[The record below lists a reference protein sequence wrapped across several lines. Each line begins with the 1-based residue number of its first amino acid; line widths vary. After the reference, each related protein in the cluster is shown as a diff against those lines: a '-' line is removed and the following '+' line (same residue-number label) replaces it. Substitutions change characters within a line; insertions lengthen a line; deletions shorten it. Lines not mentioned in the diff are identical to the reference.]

1 MQDIRKLINIVAESS
16 AGTSVAGGI
25 AGNGLGFA
33 SGGIGEKPRKRVE
46 ESDDNQDYESEE
58 ETADS
63 EDTTD
68 EAPKSNPTK
77 EFKNAAKPESV
88 ASNYGAPKA
97 PKTEKESADDPQ
109 GTPKMPEVIEYGN
122 WENSALVTSNNTKSK
137 RNGVKSEE
145 GSVYTHKLDKDVKE
159 DKKKIKE
166 GKTGPGLWAN
176 IRARKASGKPMR
188 KKGAKGA
195 PTEKALKAAQAGS
208 KNEGVE
214 QGVAEGS
221 EQRYAVTIDAIDHG
235 VLAPVTV
242 VAGSSEEAK
251 QKAIASVKASMI
263 KRGYE
268 LEVRSVS
275 AKPKQGVAEG
285 KKEETFGGYKMSD
298 FEDMVARIKAREDKK
313 KSEQQPAP
321 QQPNDK
327 KKVDEAELSEEQL
340 QKKLTK
346 ELELF
351 KQGKNKELSNRP
363 GDRAIQRKDVAE
375 TSTDTLKNY
384 KRASAGDVINRQNIA
399 NRTGRSDAK
408 IAKRN
413 AGQERAEQKLQKRSA
428 SVDEADMNRR
438 GFLKGLGAAA
448 ATGIAGSALASGDTQ
463 NLKPLSP
470 GYASV
475 IRRLVAPHVR
485 GRDRGQVVVDI
496 ALARDGTIIARQI
509 PQSSRNGQNPEW
521 DMEVLRAIDK
531 VGKLPPDVDGRIPSQ
546 IRVRLEINGMR
557 PSEVEIISDNH
568 SRQQRGGY

>member
-1 MQDIRKLINIVAESS
+1 MQDIRKLINIVTESS
-16 AGTSVAGGI
+16 VGATVAGGI

-58 ETADS
+58 ETADT

-77 EFKNAAKPESV
+77 EFKNASKPESV

-109 GTPKMPEVIEYGN
+109 GTPKMLEVIEYGN

-137 RNGVKSEE
+137 RSGV
-145 GSVYTHKLDKDVKE
+145 
-159 DKKKIKE
+159 KE
-166 GKTGPGLWAN
+166 GKKEPVAESKPGLWDN
-176 IRARKASGKPMR
+176 IHAKQERIKGGSGERMR
-188 KKGAKGA
+188 KPGSKGA
-195 PTEKALKAAQAGS
+195 PTAKNFRDAAS
-208 KNEGVE
+208 E
-214 QGVAEGS
+214 GVAEGS
-221 EQRYAVTIDAIDHG
+221 GQEPGWFEIYNLRTMQRVHHPFEADDIMDA
-235 VLAPVTV
+235 
-242 VAGSSEEAK
+242 E
-251 QKAIASVKASMI
+251 VKADDWLEAIGKSGRGLAVRPI
-263 KRGYE
+263 KE
-268 LEVRSVS
+268 
-275 AKPKQGVAEG
+275 QGVAEG

-313 KSEQQPAP
+313 KAEQQKPE
-321 QQPNDK
+321 DK
-327 KKVDEAELSEEQL
+327 KKVDEADISEEQL
-340 QKKLTK
+340 LGAEKKKNK
-346 ELELF
+346 EIF

-399 NRTGRSDAK
+399 NRTGVVDTK